1 MIGLSKAR
9 IEINYGGVGQLLRSS
24 ETRAFVQQLARERA
38 NALGAGYGSDTYQ
51 AGTRVI
57 ASVYTDTPE
66 AAKDNLQNNTLL
78 KVVSG

>member
-1 MIGLSKAR
+1 MSKAR
-9 IEINYGGVGQLLRSS
+9 IEINYAGVGQLLRS
-24 ETRAFVQQLARERA
+24 EEVQACVQEIAREKA
-38 NALGAGYGSDTYQ
+38 TGLGSGYGSDTYK

-57 ASVYTDTPE
+57 ASVYTETPE

>member
-1 MIGLSKAR
+1 MIELSKTR
-9 IEINYGGVGQLLRSS
+9 IEINYAGVGQLLRSE
-24 ETRAFVQQLARERA
+24 ETQQFLQTLASERA
-38 NALGAGYGSDTYQ
+38 SALGAGYDSDTYK

-66 AAKDNLQNNTLL
+66 AARDNLKNNTLL

>member
-1 MIGLSKAR
+1 MSKTR
-9 IEINYGGVGQLLRSS
+9 IEINYAGVGQLLRSD
-24 ETRAFVQQLARERA
+24 ETKSFIQQIASSKA
-38 NALGAGYGSDTYQ
+38 SALGSGYSSDTYQ

-66 AAKDNLQNNTLL
+66 AARENMKNNTLL